1 MDTSL
6 YLTANEAYNLVTTN
20 LTIRDEVAA
29 GIYFKDIGSRKN
41 LTVAQNDVEYA
52 GANDTTKTV
61 YRNKAIT
68 NVRTLVTEGY
78 LKIERVNLDVSI
90 VNEKETL

>member
-1 MDTSL
+1 M
-6 YLTANEAYNLVTTN
+6 
-20 LTIRDEVAA
+20 
-29 GIYFKDIGSRKN
+29 
-41 LTVAQNDVEYA
+41 AQNDVEYA